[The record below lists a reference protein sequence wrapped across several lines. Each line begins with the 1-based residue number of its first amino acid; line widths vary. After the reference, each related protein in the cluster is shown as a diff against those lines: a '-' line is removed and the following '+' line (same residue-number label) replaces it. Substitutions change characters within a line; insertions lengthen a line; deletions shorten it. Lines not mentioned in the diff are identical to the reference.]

1 MEYLQPVRRNQ
12 PEGHRLRSLA
22 QGAAHSWGGGEEL
35 TPPGKHAQGVRGG
48 IDKRADT
55 ALEHSYQRRI
65 SGVRAGSAGMDAFD
79 AFFTS
84 ESFELLSDGNRGVR
98 SRCRKLRDLFY
109 IQLIRIN
116 RRNSRGMFRF
126 GQVTTVICGC
136 GQRFLKF
143 DDSSEEL
150 LI

>member
-1 MEYLQPVRRNQ
+1 DVIAKSMEDSEKLIQQVKYS
-12 PEGHRLRSLA
+12 HD
-22 QGAAHSWGGGEEL
+22 
-35 TPPGKHAQGVRGG
+35 VRGCNY
-48 IDKRADT
+48 KLCDT
-55 ALEHSYQRRI
+55 TFEHQYQSRI
-65 SGVRAGSAGMDAFD
+65 NGVLAGSAGMDAFD